1 MSMKMHRRGWSL
13 GRKPGLMRAWAP
25 ACVAILFTGV
35 AAASDSALADRGYA
49 HRREVISEVPWS
61 IHILQIDRARADFE
75 FHTTLPTPDTIG
87 LKPLRDHVEALPR
100 ELGRPIAAV
109 NGDYYENQNTSKY
122 QGDPKGLHIMRGEL
136 ISDPSDWSC
145 FWIDAHGA
153 PHIGIV
159 TSRFEA
165 VWPDGT
171 RTAFGLN
178 EERLRG
184 EAVLYTPRVGR
195 STRTSGGRE
204 LVLEAGGSTF
214 WLPLRAGEDYN
225 CRVVTVRER
234 GNTEL
239 QPHQIVLSLSDD
251 LARKV
256 PRLKKGD
263 FLRLSFATTPS
274 LKGVETAL
282 GGGPALVQN
291 GRAGVWNF
299 GLLDIRESMRH
310 PRTALGWND
319 RYFFLVQVDGRQ
331 SGFSA
336 GMTYAELASYMVKLG
351 CTEALNLDG
360 GGSSTMWLLGQ
371 VVNSPSKG
379 FERGMG
385 NGLVLIQK
393 ESGLRSS
400 IP

>member
-1 MSMKMHRRGWSL
+1 MSMKMHQNGRSL
-13 GRKPGLMRAWAP
+13 SWKPGLTRAWAL
-25 ACVAILFTGV
+25 ACAAILIPL
-35 AAASDSALADRGYA
+35 AASATDPALTDRGYT
-49 HRREVISEVPWS
+49 HRREVVSEAPWS
-61 IHILQIDRARADFE
+61 IHILQIDRARTDFE
-75 FHTTLPTPDTIG
+75 FHTTLPTPDAIG
-87 LKPLRDHVEALPR
+87 LKPLRDHIESLPK

-122 QGDPKGLHIMRGEL
+122 QGDPKGLQIMRGEL

-145 FWIDAHGA
+145 FWIDAQGT

-165 VWPDGT
+165 VWPDGS
-171 RTAFGLN
+171 RTPFGLN
-178 EERLRG
+178 EERPRG
-184 EAVLYTPRVGR
+184 AAVLYTPRVGR

-234 GNTEL
+234 GNTEI
-239 QPHQIVLSLSDD
+239 QPHQIVLSLSED
-251 LARKV
+251 LARKG
-256 PRLKKGD
+256 PRVKKGD

-310 PRTALGWND
+310 PRTALGWNEK
-319 RYFFLVQVDGRQ
+319 YFFLVQVDGRQ

-336 GMTYAELASYMVKLG
+336 GMTYAELANYMVKLG

-360 GGSSTMWLLGQ
+360 GGSSTLWLLGQ

-393 ESGLRSS
+393 ESGTKPLT
-400 IP
+400 P